1 MFFLSLVVYMSSGLV
16 LAIVIVRD
24 QVILYWRELIG
35 LINVLKVRQIYFDW
49 YVYKFEFRCSLC
61 YYVYYCYF
69 KVGEYFC

>member
-16 LAIVIVRD
+16 LVIVIVRD

-61 YYVYYCYF
+61 YYVQYCYF
-69 KVGEYFC
+69 KVREYFC